1 MYDEI
6 LQAVIDMAE
15 NAVGASIVLGPNPPQ
30 DGIAM
35 TGSASPQSIMLDI
48 GSNERMSIVC
58 NAKSGNQQTAIRQLD
73 TIHRVLTK
81 RKDFPRGET
90 WQIYAIETVASPR
103 LLGREDGRESSDR
116 FQWLYGSSL
125 LVKINTKGI

>member
-15 NAVGASIVLGPNPPQ
+15 QATGETIVVGSMPP
-30 DGIAM
+30 DNGIAM
-35 TGSASPQSIMLDI
+35 TGQAAPQSIFLDI
-48 GSNERMSIVC
+48 GANERMSVVC
-58 NAKSGNQQTAIRQLD
+58 NGKDTDQQAVIQKLD
-73 TIHRVLTK
+73 TIHRVLTR
-81 RKDFPRGET
+81 RKDYPTRDG

-103 LLGREDGRESSDR
+103 IIGREQNS
-116 FQWLYGSSL
+116 QWLYGSSL

>member
-15 NAVGASIVLGPNPPQ
+15 QAAGVSVVLGSNPPTN
-30 DGIAM
+30 GIAM

-48 GSNERMSIVC
+48 GSNDRMTVLC
-58 NAKSGNQQTAIRQLD
+58 NGKNGDQKTIIRQLD
-73 TIHRVLTK
+73 AIHAALTR
-81 RKDFPRGET
+81 RKDFPSGEG

-103 LLGREDGRESSDR
+103 FLGRESNNR